1 MTPKV
6 LIIGLDGAT
15 WDLMKPLTEK
25 GKLPALK
32 KLMDEGAHDD
42 LESTITPST
51 GLA

>member
-25 GKLPALK
+25 GRLRIFRK
-32 KLMDEGAHDD
+32 KNEISGN
-42 LESTITPST
+42 
-51 GLA
+51 

>member
-25 GKLPALK
+25 GRLRRR
-32 KLMDEGAHDD
+32 EGSE
-42 LESTITPST
+42 LSKS
-51 GLA
+51 GN